1 MNVQATM
8 ANKVNEITGITN
20 SVGTAWA
27 TPSYDSAGN
36 MIGMPNPPATIMGT
50 TPAWVPMTE
59 AQWNTLT
66 EAQWSAMTENSST
79 TPQQLSATYDAWN
92 RLVLITNGTQKVIEN
107 VYDARGYRIRKD
119 TYTSG
124 TLTEA
129 RHYYYTPGWQCVE
142 ERIGTTTT
150 AERQFVW
157 GLRYIDDLI
166 LRDRS
171 TANNGTINERR
182 YAMQDG
188 NWNTI
193 AICDTTGS
201 VGERY
206 AYSAYGS
213 PVFMNGTGTVQSA
226 SAIGFETLC
235 VGYRWDGASP
245 QMYYVRNRF
254 LLAMI
259 GTWNRR
265 DPLGY
270 VDGMSLYTYCKDNA
284 LSLIDPMGTTKRCV
298 FTMRDEHEKRSDGT
312 WGKGSQPAWD
322 ENADRLDADCVL
334 KGNCDWFGII
344 GAIFSTRCCEVF
356 FIGHRGGPTNPGG
369 IVSYCNGEKHKILPD
384 HAFSEAMRKAFVKN
398 CRTCKINVVACGAAT
413 TEQSA
418 GLQDLANRTGC
429 TVCGTTKTVLI
440 GGGNDVCYPDDVTPE
455 RCILHPDHGDGWQ
468 PNGKK
473 TVQCFEPSPP
483 LYMSPCPTPM
493 SCRPGPEDGV
503 YHSGKSQ

>member
-1 MNVQATM
+1 
-8 ANKVNEITGITN
+8 
-20 SVGTAWA
+20 
-27 TPSYDSAGN
+27 
-36 MIGMPNPPATIMGT
+36 MIGIPNPPVTITGS

-66 EAQWSAMTENSST
+66 EAQWNTFTENTGT
-79 TPQQLSATYDAWN
+79 TAQALSAQYDAWN
-92 RLVLITNGTQKVIEN
+92 RLVLITNGTQKVSEH

-188 NWNTI
+188 NWNTV
-193 AICDTTGS
+193 AICDITGS

-226 SAIGFETLC
+226 SAIGFETLYA
-235 VGYRWDGASP
+235 GYRWDGATP
-245 QMYYVRNRF
+245 QMYYVRSRF
-254 LLAMI
+254 LLPMI

-270 VDGMSLYTYCKDNA
+270 VDGMSLYGYGKSDPTDVVDPSGLWNKRPRNSELSPLDNSPTTCIIRLLNDDEYA
-284 LSLIDPMGTTKRCV
+284 ELTFDSACNYWLSKNPGAQARCPTFFYRQRFRPRLIVGEGCVGITQCFVGREIRQNTQTDYRFCFTTLDAAQKLRDKWNKSGHCSRLTNANGDPARAVV
-298 FTMRDEHEKRSDGT
+298 FAFR
-312 WGKGSQPAWD
+312 WD
-322 ENADRLDADCVL
+322 EASIPLLPGQMARTSCVTCSRVIWNDT
-334 KGNCDWFGII
+334 KPSRMCSFDFGYYDEEID
-344 GAIFSTRCCEVF
+344 GFWHATCSERE
-356 FIGHRGGPTNPGG
+356 GG
-369 IVSYCNGEKHKILPD
+369 KILVD
-384 HAFSEAMRKAFVKN
+384 TN
-398 CRTCKINVVACGAAT
+398 
-413 TEQSA
+413 
-418 GLQDLANRTGC
+418 ANFTKDARS
-429 TVCGTTKTVLI
+429 TVYCVI
-440 GGGNDVCYPDDVTPE
+440 CQGNS
-455 RCILHPDHGDGWQ
+455 I
-468 PNGKK
+468 
-473 TVQCFEPSPP
+473 F
-483 LYMSPCPTPM
+483 
-493 SCRPGPEDGV
+493 
-503 YHSGKSQ
+503 